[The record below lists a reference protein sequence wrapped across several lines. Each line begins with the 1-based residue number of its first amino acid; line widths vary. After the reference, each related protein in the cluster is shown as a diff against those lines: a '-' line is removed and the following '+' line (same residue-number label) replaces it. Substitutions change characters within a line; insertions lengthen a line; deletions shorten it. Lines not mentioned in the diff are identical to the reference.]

1 MAASPL
7 LKKPYPL
14 RNEWPQL
21 LLWNKEKL
29 YPEKNCSLRLN
40 AVTFKE
46 IFFKSNYFESQPFL
60 MSYHFTKIFVHLPVI
75 AAVCY
80 FSVDK
85 LIGWD
90 PVNIYLFKFN
100 SKNTRKR
107 SEICLKLTINTIESR
122 SDVFTVK
129 CFHCWLW
136 IGKCLSR
143 SSFLYKFYYPKSKD
157 EPIFYL
163 TSFK

>member
-1 MAASPL
+1 MVGRNYFCEIKKLSA
-7 LKKPYPL
+7 LKK
-14 RNEWPQL
+14 
-21 LLWNKEKL
+21 
-29 YPEKNCSLRLN
+29 KNCSLRLN
-40 AVTFKE
+40 KGTYQEK
-46 IFFKSNYFESQPFL
+46 FFFRELLLYFGLQSFL
-60 MSYHFTKIFVHLPVI
+60 MCCYFTKIFVHLPVI

-107 SEICLKLTINTIESR
+107 YEICLKLTINTIESR

-129 CFHCWLW
+129 CFHC
-136 IGKCLSR
+136 
-143 SSFLYKFYYPKSKD
+143 
-157 EPIFYL
+157 
-163 TSFK
+163 

>member
-1 MAASPL
+1 
-7 LKKPYPL
+7 
-14 RNEWPQL
+14 
-21 LLWNKEKL
+21 
-29 YPEKNCSLRLN
+29 
-40 AVTFKE
+40 
-46 IFFKSNYFESQPFL
+46 
-60 MSYHFTKIFVHLPVI
+60 MSYHFTKIFVDLAVI

-107 SEICLKLTINTIESR
+107 YEICLKLTINTIESR

-129 CFHCWLW
+129 CFHC
-136 IGKCLSR
+136 
-143 SSFLYKFYYPKSKD
+143 
-157 EPIFYL
+157 
-163 TSFK
+163 

>member
-1 MAASPL
+1 M
-7 LKKPYPL
+7 
-14 RNEWPQL
+14 EWI

-46 IFFKSNYFESQPFL
+46 IFFKNNYFEWQPFL

-75 AAVCY
+75 AAACY

-100 SKNTRKR
+100 SKNSRKR
-107 SEICLKLTINTIESR
+107 YEICLKLTINTIESR
-122 SDVFTVK
+122 SDVFTVQ

-143 SSFLYKFYYPKSKD
+143 SSFLCKFYYPKSKD